1 MSATTRTPDLSTEP
15 EPTVGAFL
23 GRHEFAYR
31 LQRYR
36 RTWRG
41 TVVISVVNPMLFLIA
56 VGVGLGHVVSHPA
69 SLHGVSYLAFFAPGM
84 LAASAMQNGIVDSG
98 WPVSHGVSKGGS
110 YRVAITTPL
119 ESTDIMLGH
128 MLFMALQIALSAAA
142 FVAVMA
148 AFGAAKSWNV
158 LLTVPAATLTGL
170 AFATPTSAFAATVSS
185 PKVVG
190 SLFKWVVMPLYLFSG
205 TFFPVTQLPI
215 ALRALAYATPLWH
228 GVDLCR
234 TLSLGTATW
243 GRCAMNVGY
252 LSAVTILGIVV
263 ARRTYRRRLYG

>member
-1 MSATTRTPDLSTEP
+1 MAAATSTSDLDTEP
-15 EPTVGAFL
+15 PVGVFL

-148 AFGAAKSWNV
+148 AFGAAKSWDV
-158 LLTVPAATLTGL
+158 LLSVPAAALTGL

-190 SLFKWVVMPLYLFSG
+190 NLFKWVVMPLYLFSG
-205 TFFPVTQLPI
+205 TFFPVTQLPL

-243 GRCAMNVGY
+243 GRCAMDVGY
-252 LSAVTILGIVV
+252 LSAVTILGIVL

>member
-1 MSATTRTPDLSTEP
+1 MAAAASTSELSIEPDSSSHP
-15 EPTVGAFL
+15 FL
-23 GRHEFAYR
+23 GRYEFAYR

-41 TVVISVVNPMLFLIA
+41 TVVISLVNPLLFLIA
-56 VGVGLGHVVSHPA
+56 VGVGLGHVVNHSA

-84 LAASAMQNGIVDSG
+84 LAASAMQNGIVESG
-98 WPVSHGVSKGGS
+98 WPVSHGVTKGGS

-119 ESTDIMLGH
+119 ESTDIMFGH
-128 MLFMALQIALSAAA
+128 LLFMAMKIALSAAA

-148 AFGAAKSWNV
+148 AFGAAKSWLV
-158 LLTVPAATLTGL
+158 LLAVPAATLTGL
-170 AFATPTSAFAATVSS
+170 AFATPTAAFAATVSS
-185 PKVVG
+185 QKVVG
-190 SLFKWVVMPLYLFSG
+190 NLFKWVVMPLYLFSG
-205 TFFPVTQLPI
+205 TFFPVSQLPV

-243 GRCAMNVGY
+243 GRCAMDVVY

>member
-1 MSATTRTPDLSTEP
+1 MSATTSTSDLSTDP
-15 EPTVGAFL
+15 DAGVGAFL

-41 TVVISVVNPMLFLIA
+41 TIVISVVNPLLFLIA

-69 SLHGVSYLAFFAPGM
+69 SLHGVGYLAFFAPGM
-84 LAASAMQNGIVDSG
+84 LAAAAMQNGIVESG
-98 WPVSHGVSKGGS
+98 WPVSHGVGRGGS

-119 ESTDIMLGH
+119 ESTDIMIGH
-128 MLFMALQIALSAAA
+128 ILFMAMKIALSAVA

-148 AFGAAKSWNV
+148 AFGAADSWLV
-158 LLTVPAATLTGL
+158 ILTVPAATLTGL
-170 AFATPTSAFAATVSS
+170 AFATPTAAFAATVSS

-190 SLFKWVVMPLYLFSG
+190 DLFKWVVMPLYLFSG
-205 TFFPVTQLPI
+205 TFFPVTQLPL

-252 LSAVTILGIVV
+252 LSAVVVLGIVC

>member
-1 MSATTRTPDLSTEP
+1 MAAVTETPSRSAESD
-15 EPTVGAFL
+15 VGVFL

-31 LQRYR
+31 WQRYR

-41 TVVISVVNPMLFLIA
+41 TVVISVVNPLLFLIA
-56 VGVGLGHVVSHPA
+56 IGLGLGHVVSHPA

-84 LAASAMQNGIVDSG
+84 LAAAAMQNGIVEAG
-98 WPVSHGVSKGGS
+98 FPVSHGVGPGGS

-128 MLFMALQIALSAAA
+128 ILFMALKIAMSAAA
-142 FVAVMA
+142 FVAVMV
-148 AFGAAKSWNV
+148 AFGAAPSALV
-158 LLTVPAATLTGL
+158 ILTVPAATLTGL
-170 AFATPTSAFAATVSS
+170 AFATPTAAFAATVSS

-190 SLFKWVVMPLYLFSG
+190 NLFKWVVMPLYLFSG
-205 TFFPVTQLPI
+205 TFFPVSQLPRV
-215 ALRALAYATPLWH
+215 LRAIAYATPLWH

-243 GRCAMNVGY
+243 GRCAIDVGY
-252 LSAVTILGIVV
+252 LVAVIILGIIW
-263 ARRTYRRRLYG
+263 ARHTYRRRLYG

>member
-1 MSATTRTPDLSTEP
+1 MSATTRTSDLSTDP
-15 EPTVGAFL
+15 DPSVGAFL

-41 TVVISVVNPMLFLIA
+41 TVVISVVNPLLFLIA
-56 VGVGLGHVVSHPA
+56 IGLGLGHVVSHPA
-69 SLHGVSYLAFFAPGM
+69 SLHGVSYLQFFAPGM
-84 LAASAMQNGIVDSG
+84 LAAAAMQNGIVESG

-119 ESTDIMLGH
+119 ESSDIMIGH
-128 MLFMALQIALSAAA
+128 ILFMTMKIALSALA
-142 FVAVMA
+142 FVVVMV
-148 AFGAAKSWNV
+148 AFGAAHSWLV
-158 LLTVPAATLTGL
+158 VFAVPAATLTGL
-170 AFATPTSAFAATVSS
+170 AFATPTAAFAATVSS

-190 SLFKWVVMPLYLFSG
+190 DLFKWVVMPLYLFSG
-205 TFFPVTQLPI
+205 TFFPVTQLPL

-252 LSAVTILGIVV
+252 LSTVVILGIVV

>member
-1 MSATTRTPDLSTEP
+1 MSATTNTADLSTDP
-15 EPTVGAFL
+15 DPAVGAFL

-41 TVVISVVNPMLFLIA
+41 TVVISVVNPLLFLIA
-56 VGVGLGHVVSHPA
+56 IGLGLGHVVSHPA
-69 SLHGVSYLAFFAPGM
+69 SLHGVSYLQFFAPGM
-84 LAASAMQNGIVDSG
+84 LAAAAMQNGIVESG
-98 WPVSHGVSKGGS
+98 WPVSHGVSRGGS

-119 ESTDIMLGH
+119 ESTDIMIGH
-128 MLFMALQIALSAAA
+128 ILFMAMKIALSAVAV
-142 FVAVMA
+142 VAVMV
-148 AFGAAKSWNV
+148 AFGAAHSWLV
-158 LLTVPAATLTGL
+158 VLTVPAATLTGL
-170 AFATPTSAFAATVSS
+170 AFATPTAAFAATVSS

-190 SLFKWVVMPLYLFSG
+190 DLFKWVVMPLYLFSG
-205 TFFPVTQLPI
+205 TFFPVTQLPV

-252 LSAVTILGIVV
+252 LSAVVALGIVV
-263 ARRTYRRRLYG
+263 ARRTYRGRLYG

>member
-1 MSATTRTPDLSTEP
+1 MPVTTGTSDLSTEP
-15 EPTVGAFL
+15 EQTVGAFL

-41 TVVISVVNPMLFLIA
+41 TVVISVVNPLLFLIA
-56 VGVGLGHVVSHPA
+56 VGVGLGHVVSHPP

-84 LAASAMQNGIVDSG
+84 LAASALQNGIVESG
-98 WPVSHGVSKGGS
+98 FPVSQGVSKGGS

-119 ESTDIMLGH
+119 ESSDIMIGH
-128 MLFMALQIALSAAA
+128 ILFMTMKIALSAVA
-142 FVAVMA
+142 FVAVMV
-148 AFGAAKSWNV
+148 AFGAGHTWLV
-158 LLTVPAATLTGL
+158 ILTVPAATLTGL
-170 AFATPTSAFAATVSS
+170 AFATPTAAFAATVSS

-190 SLFKWVVMPLYLFSG
+190 DLFKWVVMPLYLFSG
-205 TFFPVTQLPI
+205 TFFPVSQLPL

-243 GRCAMNVGY
+243 GRCAMDVGY
-252 LSAVTILGIVV
+252 LSVVAILGIVF

>member
-1 MSATTRTPDLSTEP
+1 MAATTSTSDLDTELP
-15 EPTVGAFL
+15 VGAFL

-41 TVVISVVNPMLFLIA
+41 TVVISVVNPLLFLVA
-56 VGVGLGHVVSHPA
+56 VGLGLGHVVSHPA
-69 SLHGVSYLAFFAPGM
+69 ALHGVSYLAFFAPGM
-84 LAASAMQNGIVDSG
+84 LAAASMQNGIVESG

-119 ESTDIMLGH
+119 ESTDIMFGH
-128 MLFMALQIALSAAA
+128 MLFMAMKIALSAAA

-148 AFGAAKSWNV
+148 AFGAVKSWLVV
-158 LLTVPAATLTGL
+158 LAVPAATLTGL
-170 AFATPTSAFAATVSS
+170 AFATPTAAFAATVSS

-190 SLFKWVVMPLYLFSG
+190 NLFKWVVMPLYLFSG
-205 TFFPVTQLPI
+205 TFFPVTQLPL